1 MKYSRFTVSPEI
13 TIILL
18 LLNLFHL
25 AGGGFDHCGM
35 NGVPVRERVESD
47 IDEAMVMEVDSP
59 LLLPGEENQQG
70 RGGGTS
76 VDLEN
81 PVDIEKVLSFG
92 RDLQALF
99 NQVTASKP
107 NDKLKTMLQ
116 VQRERQREREGERD
130 FHYYFFSL
138 LFQDSFSLLA
148 YTDPRSSP
156 VGYLLDPLQREPV
169 CSALN
174 SAILGQPLIT
184 TLTTSK
190 KYF

>member
-1 MKYSRFTVSPEI
+1 MHVHCEEY
-13 TIILL
+13 LL
-18 LLNLFHL
+18 KLHLSFLNLFHL
-25 AGGGFDHCGM
+25 AAGGFDHCGM

-59 LLLPGEENQQG
+59 LLLPGEEDQQG
-70 RGGGTS
+70 RGGGAS

-116 VQRERQREREGERD
+116 VERERERERERGRYC
-130 FHYYFFSL
+130 HCYLFSL
-138 LFQDSFSLLA
+138 LF
-148 YTDPRSSP
+148 
-156 VGYLLDPLQREPV
+156 
-169 CSALN
+169 
-174 SAILGQPLIT
+174 
-184 TLTTSK
+184 
-190 KYF
+190 

>member
-1 MKYSRFTVSPEI
+1 MRLIFAQARLSENILTMKYSRFTVSPEI
-13 TIILL
+13 TILLL

-59 LLLPGEENQQG
+59 LLLPGEEDQQG
-70 RGGGTS
+70 RGGGAS

-116 VQRERQREREGERD
+116 VERERERN
-130 FHYYFFSL
+130 FHYLIFSL
-138 LFQDSFSLLA
+138 SLVPGFL
-148 YTDPRSSP
+148 
-156 VGYLLDPLQREPV
+156 
-169 CSALN
+169 
-174 SAILGQPLIT
+174 
-184 TLTTSK
+184 
-190 KYF
+190 

>member
-1 MKYSRFTVSPEI
+1 
-13 TIILL
+13 
-18 LLNLFHL
+18 
-25 AGGGFDHCGM
+25 M

-59 LLLPGEENQQG
+59 LLLPGEEDQQG
-70 RGGGTS
+70 RGGGAS

-116 VQRERQREREGERD
+116 VEREREREREIVTIT
-130 FHYYFFSL
+130 FSPSCFRIPL
-138 LFQDSFSLLA
+138 ACWLTLILARVQLAISLILSREN
-148 YTDPRSSP
+148 RSAQ
-156 VGYLLDPLQREPV
+156 L
-169 CSALN
+169 
-174 SAILGQPLIT
+174 
-184 TLTTSK
+184 
-190 KYF
+190 